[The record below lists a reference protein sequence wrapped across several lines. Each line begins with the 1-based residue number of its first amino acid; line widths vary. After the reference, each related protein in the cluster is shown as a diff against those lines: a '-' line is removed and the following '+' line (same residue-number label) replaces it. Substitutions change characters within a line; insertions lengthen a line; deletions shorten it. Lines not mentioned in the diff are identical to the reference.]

1 MLTLH
6 INGLH
11 GKKTLPMFEGQES
24 VRATHKNHDFKE
36 YRRHN
41 HWATLASAHGF
52 SLPTSAASA
61 NDNHAAGHGSRSK
74 PPMQPMGQIGHSWGA
89 SSPNMSIET

>member
-11 GKKTLPMFEGQES
+11 GKKKLYPCLKGKSPCEQRTKTLIL
-24 VRATHKNHDFKE
+24 RNTDATTTG
-36 YRRHN
+36 RPSLQR
-41 HWATLASAHGF
+41 TASAYRHPQTTLMLRG
-52 SLPTSAASA
+52 TVA
-61 NDNHAAGHGSRSK
+61 DQSRH
-74 PPMQPMGQIGHSWGA
+74 MQPMGQIGHSWGA